1 MRWHLRC
8 TFQLFLF
15 GLCTPSRPFIKMF
28 IRKNKNRLH
37 GDHFRITVEPVIV
50 KRYRKTLANRGFYKK
65 KLDTR
70 FDTYCIKTGV
80 QLWRRCRDSNPSDPL
95 GPYRISS
102 PVPKRLSQ
110 NRAGQSWSVR
120 PRFFGGVKPFSSGQN
135 PKNGDSTNQI
145 GNARFGEIWHTFL
158 EKCKISCKIIEGRY
172 SG

>member
-80 QLWRRCRDSNPSDPL
+80 QLWCARRELNPH
-95 GPYRISS
+95 
-102 PVPKRLSQ
+102 
-110 NRAGQSWSVR
+110 
-120 PRFFGGVKPFSSGQN
+120 
-135 PKNGDSTNQI
+135 
-145 GNARFGEIWHTFL
+145 ARNEH
-158 EKCKISCKIIEGRY
+158 
-172 SG
+172 

>member
-1 MRWHLRC
+1 MRTPPLLDDFIHPRNCKPICEKLL
-8 TFQLFLF
+8 TLP

-80 QLWRRCRDSNPSDPL
+80 QLW
-95 GPYRISS
+95 Y
-102 PVPKRLSQ
+102 
-110 NRAGQSWSVR
+110 A
-120 PRFFGGVKPFSSGQN
+120 
-135 PKNGDSTNQI
+135 
-145 GNARFGEIWHTFL
+145 
-158 EKCKISCKIIEGRY
+158 
-172 SG
+172 